1 MDVLTLNRAE
11 VESLLDL
18 GELLDGLRDGF
29 TRADHRRGH
38 RARAATS

>member
-29 TRADHRRGH
+29 TALTAGEVT
-38 RARAATS
+38 APAATS

>member
-29 TRADHRRGH
+29 RALTAGEVD